1 MRVVQ
6 LSGSCPKEAIFHR
19 LFFQGSNSGRTST
32 LQGSRDGIQGWNAI
46 PMYTAFQIMI
56 CQLWRIQITFHP
68 WFTFPRG
75 KIQSIAWITPEFFG
89 FHSGIIFKCW
99 ILTPENFTK
108 SGNPWIMF
116 FHGLEVKDSMFRFIL
131 EFKPLNI
138 FFKGQIWYKSWITP
152 EFFFSWLKNEDSRFL
167 FLQIS
172 ISTWNYNPW
181 IFSRV
186 RSPLNFL

>member
-6 LSGSCPKEAIFHR
+6 LSRSCPKEAIFH
-19 LFFQGSNSGRTST
+19 FFKGR
-32 LQGSRDGIQGWNAI
+32 IQGGPQPFKAQG
-46 PMYTAFQIMI
+46 MEFRVEMQSEHTTAFQIMI
-56 CQLWRIQITFHP
+56 CQLWKIQITFHP
-68 WFTFPRG
+68 WFPFPRG

-138 FFKGQIWYKSWITP
+138 FFNGRIRYKSWIQITP
-152 EFFFSWLKNEDSRFL
+152 EFPL
-167 FLQIS
+167 
-172 ISTWNYNPW
+172 
-181 IFSRV
+181 IFMV
-186 RSPLNFL
+186 DK

>member
-1 MRVVQ
+1 MQ
-6 LSGSCPKEAIFHR
+6 SEH
-19 LFFQGSNSGRTST
+19 T
-32 LQGSRDGIQGWNAI
+32 
-46 PMYTAFQIMI
+46 TAFQIMI
-56 CQLWRIQITFHP
+56 CQLWKIQITFHP
-68 WFTFPRG
+68 WFPFPRG

-152 EFFFSWLKNEDSRFL
+152 EFFFHGWKMKIHGFFFFRYRFRPGIITPE
-167 FLQIS
+167 FFQGS
-172 ISTWNYNPW
+172 DHPW
-181 IFSRV
+181 ISF
-186 RSPLNFL
+186 NFHGW